1 MREQQFNEYM
11 SIYSIQQIRK
21 VLMLQQDRDMLQ
33 LEAQRNEII
42 RSHNPKEST
51 LRDLS
56 ERLFAIT
63 KTEDLIFKLSNPY
76 MTMDDTAEMVL
87 PVNEKWVKILI
98 LVKTLTAL
106 NRFYKYNNQDVPVIT
121 QDTLDA
127 LGYSMDI
134 DSLEKVLNALED
146 VRINRVD
153 AGLELDFNS
162 IWSSLPN
169 RGAGYIQYDM
179 STYQKQID
187 KAYSYM
193 EAVYSELNKNEL
205 EDTNLRKA

>member
-21 VLMLQQDRDMLQ
+21 VLILQQDRDTLQ
-33 LEAQRNEII
+33 LEAQKNEII

-51 LRDLS
+51 LHDLT
-56 ERLFAIT
+56 ERLSAIT

-76 MTMDDTAEMVL
+76 MTMNTTSEMVL
-87 PVNEKWVKILI
+87 PIKEKWVKVLI

-106 NRFYKYNNQDVPVIT
+106 NRFYKHNNQDAPVIT
-121 QDTLDA
+121 EDTLNE

-134 DSLEKVLNALED
+134 DSLEKVLNALQD
-146 VRINRVD
+146 VRINRID
-153 AGLELDFNS
+153 DGLELDFNN
-162 IWSSLPN
+162 IWADLPS

-179 STYQKQID
+179 STYQNQID

-193 EAVYSELNKNEL
+193 EDVYMQFNPKDDEIL
-205 EDTNLRKA
+205 A